1 MIVSRESVVATSEK
15 PLNAVLRTT
24 ANAAL
29 AIAGASVV
37 GMAAVEAWQVFARY
51 VLNNSPSWTEPV
63 ALLLM
68 STAMMLGA
76 AAGVRANR
84 HFGFFIV
91 VEYASPPVQRVL
103 RFIARLIILGI
114 GLMFAIWG
122 GEMLLDAWNYP
133 MAGAPLPQGL
143 VFLPMC
149 LGGALIALFALEQ
162 MISPPPAPLMNDSVG
177 E

>member
-1 MIVSRESVVATSEK
+1 M
-15 PLNAVLRTT
+15 NAVLNRT
-24 ANAAL
+24 AHAAV
-29 AIAGASVV
+29 AIAGASIV

-84 HFGFFIV
+84 HFGFFLL
-91 VEYASPPVQRVL
+91 VEHAKPGARRVL
-103 RFIARLIILGI
+103 LFIPKLIALAVGI
-114 GLMFAIWG
+114 MLAGWG
-122 GEMLLDAWNYP
+122 AEMMIDAWDFR
-133 MAGAPLPQGL
+133 MAGAPLPQGV

-149 LGGALIALFALEQ
+149 VGGLLIALFALEQ
-162 MISPPPAPLMNDSVG
+162 LISPPPVVLG